1 MYCPKCS
8 SPATESQRF
17 CRQCGTNLGVI
28 LDAMD
33 GKRNP
38 VDFEKLKGDLK
49 ELGTSLRTGFEQ
61 AHEEIKKNH
70 KVNWREQRRQFRD
83 KNRHLANT
91 VKDVVTETKAAIP
104 SPPEIKNFL
113 ESKRNYWYKTSRQYH
128 FQQAI
133 LKILSGG
140 ALSGVWYYLLNSA
153 ANSGFLQGLE
163 KIILTKINQP
173 ELPGAI
179 PVIQMLWV
187 LGLVPIAQ
195 GVGHLIAG
203 SFAPDIEKL
212 IAAQMPAPASTS
224 VPPPTLNSPHIT
236 SEIPHNFAGNY
247 SVTEEETVPL
257 VRPERQAN

>member
-33 GKRNP
+33 GKRSP

-49 ELGTSLRTGFEQ
+49 ELGSSLRAGLEQ
-61 AHEEIKKNH
+61 AHQEIKKNH
-70 KVNWREQRRQFRD
+70 KVDWHQQRSQFRH
-83 KNRHLANT
+83 KNRDLAHT
-91 VKDVVTETKAAIP
+91 VKDVITETKAAVL
-104 SPPEIKNFL
+104 STPEIQNII
-113 ESKRNYWYKTSRQYH
+113 ESKRNRWYKTSRQYH

-140 ALSGVWYYLLNSA
+140 ALSGVWYFLLNSA
-153 ANSGFLQGLE
+153 ANSGLLQGIE
-163 KIILTKINQP
+163 KVILQNQP
-173 ELPGAI
+173 DLTGAI

-195 GVGHLIAG
+195 GVGHLVAG
-203 SFAPDIEKL
+203 SFAPNIEKL
-212 IAAQMPAPASTS
+212 ITAQTPSTSPAST
-224 VPPPTLNSPHIT
+224 PPLTVNPPHIT
-236 SEIPHNFAGNY
+236 SEIPNNFVGNF
-247 SVTEEETVPL
+247 SITEEETVPL
-257 VRPERQAN
+257 IRPERQAN